1 MFGSFRRLAAASGL
15 AAALAVGVPASASA
29 AVSMSIPDTAQLTA
43 GILVTVPATVTCG
56 PYELPPSTS
65 TLSLTIRQ
73 AVKRQVATGSVFLGG
88 FTGPGFSLICD
99 GARHVYSV
107 DVLPDRGSP
116 PFRRGD
122 AIANGGASTQSDF
135 CCTQDVGSVG
145 PQVIRL
151 R

>member
-1 MFGSFRRLAAASGL
+1 MFGPFRRLAAVSGL

-29 AVSMSIPDTAQLTA
+29 AVSMSIADTAQLTA
-43 GILVTVPATVTCG
+43 GILVTVPVTVTCG

-65 TLSLTIRQ
+65 GLSLTIRQ
-73 AVKRQVATGSVFLGG
+73 AVKRQVATGTVFLGG
-88 FTGPGFSLICD
+88 LMGPAFSLICD
-99 GARHVYSV
+99 GAPRVYSV
-107 DVLPDRGSP
+107 NVLPSPGSP

-122 AIANGGASTQSDF
+122 AIADGRAFAQAG
-135 CCTQDVGSVG
+135 CCTQDVGTVG

>member
-1 MFGSFRRLAAASGL
+1 MFGPFRRLAAVSGL

-43 GILVTVPATVTCG
+43 GILVTVPVTVTCG

-65 TLSLTIRQ
+65 GLSLTIRQ
-73 AVKRQVATGSVFLGG
+73 AVKRQVATGTVSLGG
-88 FTGPGFSLICD
+88 FTGPAFSLICD
-99 GARHVYSV
+99 GVPHVYSV
-107 DVLPDRGSP
+107 NVLPSPGSP

-122 AIANGGASTQSDF
+122 AIADGRGFAQAG
-135 CCTQDVGSVG
+135 CCTQDVGTVG